1 MTTAMLKI
9 KAIDVERA
17 AELMIRQSG
26 TSESILRAARRVN
39 ECRSDESERA
49 ALIWEMITARLRSI
63 IPADQHPENQASSIT
78 DLEWAA

>member
-1 MTTAMLKI
+1 MTMAVLKI

-17 AELMIRQSG
+17 AELLIRQSG
-26 TSESILRAARRVN
+26 TSEAIVRAGRRVN
-39 ECRSDESERA
+39 ECRYDESERA

-63 IPADQHPENQASSIT
+63 IPVDQHPENQASSIT

>member
-1 MTTAMLKI
+1 MTMARLKI

-26 TSESILRAARRVN
+26 DSEAILRAARRVK
-39 ECRSDESERA
+39 ECRYDESERG

-63 IPADQHPENQASSIT
+63 IPVELHPENQESSIN